1 MGAELLMSVLGMSDS
16 RSVVLAS
23 ASPSRKRLLD
33 SCGISAQVIVSGV
46 DEEDPK
52 LTSLAPREMVIA
64 LAILKAHTIKSQ
76 VGDEHLIIGCDSTF
90 EFQGK
95 SLGKPLTPE
104 LATAR
109 CKELRGNFGFLHTGH
124 CIIDTKQ
131 GIEISD
137 VSTSK
142 VFFADMT
149 DAEIADYVASGEPLN
164 VAGGFTLDGLSAPFI
179 SRIEGDPSG
188 IIGLS
193 LPLLRRAV
201 NSLGLSWSSV
211 AKSRVSA

>member
-1 MGAELLMSVLGMSDS
+1 MSEL
-16 RSVVLAS
+16 RNVVLAS
-23 ASPSRKRLLD
+23 ASPSRKRLLET
-33 SCGISAQVIVSGV
+33 SGISAEVIVSGV

-52 LTSLAPREMVIA
+52 LTSLAPKEMVIA
-64 LAILKAHTIKSQ
+64 LAILKAHTVAKL
-76 VGDEHLIIGCDSTF
+76 VGNEHLVIGCDSTF
-90 EFQGK
+90 EFNGK
-95 SLGKPLTPE
+95 SFGKPLTPQ

-109 CKELRGNFGFLHTGH
+109 CKELRGNFGYLHTGH
-124 CIIDTKQ
+124 CIIDTKA

-149 DAEIADYVASGEPLN
+149 DDEIGGYVASGEPLN

-201 NSLGLSWSSV
+201 NSLGLTWNSI
-211 AKSRVSA
+211 SRSAVNA

>member
-1 MGAELLMSVLGMSDS
+1 MSEL
-16 RSVVLAS
+16 RNVVLAS
-23 ASPSRKRLLD
+23 ASLSRKRLLET
-33 SCGISAQVIVSGV
+33 SGISAEVIVSGV

-52 LTSLAPREMVIA
+52 LTSLAPKEMVIA
-64 LAILKAHTIKSQ
+64 LAILKAHTVAKL
-76 VGDEHLIIGCDSTF
+76 VGNEHLVIGCDSTF
-90 EFQGK
+90 EFNGK
-95 SLGKPLTPE
+95 SFGKPLTPE

-109 CKELRGNFGFLHTGH
+109 CKELRGNFGYLHTGH
-124 CIIDTKQ
+124 CIIDTKA

-149 DAEIADYVASGEPLN
+149 DGEIAGYVASGEPLN

-201 NSLGLSWSSV
+201 NSLGLTWNSI
-211 AKSRVSA
+211 SRAAVNA

>member
-1 MGAELLMSVLGMSDS
+1 MGAELLMSDS

-33 SCGISAQVIVSGV
+33 SCGISAEVIVSGV

-131 GIEISD
+131 CIEISD

-149 DAEIADYVASGEPLN
+149 DAEISDYVASGEPLN

>member
-1 MGAELLMSVLGMSDS
+1 MSESILSES
-16 RSVVLAS
+16 RNVVLAS
-23 ASPSRKRLLD
+23 ASPSRKRLLE

-52 LTSLAPREMVIA
+52 LTALAPREMVIA
-64 LAILKAHTIKSQ
+64 LAILKAHTIKER
-76 VGDEHLIIGCDSTF
+76 VGSDHLIIGCDSTF
-90 EFQGK
+90 EFNGK
-95 SLGKPLTPE
+95 SFGKPLTEE
-104 LATAR
+104 LAIAR
-109 CKELRGNFGFLHTGH
+109 CKELRGNFGLLHTGH

-149 DAEIADYVASGEPLN
+149 DEEISGYVASGEPLN

-201 NSLGLSWSSV
+201 NSLGLSWSAI
-211 AKSRVSA
+211 AKSKVSA

>member
-90 EFQGK
+90 EFQGR

-109 CKELRGNFGFLHTGH
+109 CKELRGNFGLLHTGH

-193 LPLLRRAV
+193 LPLLRRVV
-201 NSLGLSWSSV
+201 NSLGLSWNSI
-211 AKSRVSA
+211 AKSAVNA

>member
-1 MGAELLMSVLGMSDS
+1 MSEL

-23 ASPSRKRLLD
+23 ASPSRKRLLET
-33 SCGISAQVIVSGV
+33 SGISTEVIVSGV

-52 LTSLAPREMVIA
+52 LTSLAPKEMVIA
-64 LAILKAHTIKSQ
+64 LAILKAHTVAKL
-76 VGDEHLIIGCDSTF
+76 VGNEHLVIGCDSTF
-90 EFQGK
+90 EFNGK
-95 SLGKPLTPE
+95 SFGKPLTPD

-109 CKELRGNFGFLHTGH
+109 CKELRGNFGYLHTGH
-124 CIIDTKQ
+124 CIIDTKA

-137 VSTSK
+137 VSTSR

-149 DAEIADYVASGEPLN
+149 DAEIAGYVASGEPLN

-201 NSLGLSWSSV
+201 NLLGLTWNSI
-211 AKSRVSA
+211 SRAAVNA

>member
-1 MGAELLMSVLGMSDS
+1 MGAELLMSDS

-95 SLGKPLTPE
+95 SLGKPLTQE

>member
-1 MGAELLMSVLGMSDS
+1 MGAELLMSDS

-149 DAEIADYVASGEPLN
+149 DAEISDYVASGEPLN

>member
-1 MGAELLMSVLGMSDS
+1 MSDS

-23 ASPSRKRLLD
+23 ASPSRKRLLE
-33 SCGISAQVIVSGV
+33 SCGISAEVIISGV

-52 LTSLAPREMVIA
+52 LTALAPREMVIA
-64 LAILKAHTIKSQ
+64 LAILKAHTIKEQ
-76 VGDEHLIIGCDSTF
+76 VGSDHLIIGCDSTF
-90 EFQGK
+90 ELNGK
-95 SLGKPLTPE
+95 SFGKPLTEE
-104 LATAR
+104 LAIAR
-109 CKELRGNFGFLHTGH
+109 CKELRGNFGLLHTGH

-149 DAEIADYVASGEPLN
+149 DDEISGYVASGEPLN

-201 NSLGLSWSSV
+201 NSLGLSWSAV
-211 AKSRVSA
+211 AKSKVSA

>member
-1 MGAELLMSVLGMSDS
+1 MTDP

-23 ASPSRKRLLD
+23 ASSSRKRLLD

-64 LAILKAHTIKSQ
+64 LAILKAHTIKPQ
-76 VGDEHLIIGCDSTF
+76 VGNEHLIIGCDSTF

-109 CKELRGNFGFLHTGH
+109 CKELRGNFGLLHTGH

-193 LPLLRRAV
+193 LPLLRRVV
-201 NSLGLSWSSV
+201 NSLGLSWNSI
-211 AKSRVSA
+211 AKSAVNA

>member
-1 MGAELLMSVLGMSDS
+1 MGAELLMSDS

-76 VGDEHLIIGCDSTF
+76 VGDDHLIIGCDSTF

-149 DAEIADYVASGEPLN
+149 DAEISDYVASGEPLN